1 MSAYFNPTIAG
12 LTVRATLGRR
22 RAFLFAIPAV
32 ILIVLTLVL
41 RASKNGPG
49 VLWPDRV
56 LGDFGFSVLLPL
68 TALIVGTG
76 VLGAEIDDGSAIHLL
91 ATPVRR
97 GSVVVT
103 KFAVAAAATA
113 LFAAVPELIAGLL
126 APGSA
131 KLAFALFVGALA
143 GSVIYSAVFV
153 LASVLTTRA
162 IAFGLLYVLIWEGLL
177 SNLVGGARILSIAHY
192 CLGIANAIH
201 PDANLNA
208 GLSLGTSLVLGVI
221 VTVGA
226 LILATRRLSSFAI
239 QGEPALSPPVRPIDK
254 KRELSCAPSTQIGA
268 RTGGPDAPSSPAD
281 ARTARPD

>member
-1 MSAYFNPTIAG
+1 MLNSTIAG
-12 LTVRATLGRR
+12 ITLRATLGRR
-22 RAFLFAIPAV
+22 RALLFAIPPV
-32 ILIVLTLVL
+32 ILIGITVIL
-41 RASKNGPG
+41 RVGHPPNDQWAY
-49 VLWPDRV
+49 VV

-68 TALIVGTG
+68 TALIIGTG

-97 GSVVVT
+97 GSIVLT
-103 KFAVAAAATA
+103 KWVVAAVLTM

-201 PDANLNA
+201 PDPNLEA
-208 GLSLGTSLVLGVI
+208 GLTLATSLILGVI

-226 LILATRRLSSFAI
+226 LVLATRRLSAFAI
-239 QGEPALSPPVRPIDK
+239 QGEPA
-254 KRELSCAPSTQIGA
+254 
-268 RTGGPDAPSSPAD
+268 
-281 ARTARPD
+281 

>member
-1 MSAYFNPTIAG
+1 MSSLFNPVVAAI
-12 LTVRATLGRR
+12 TVRATLGRR

-41 RASKNGPG
+41 RASRPPG
-49 VLWPDRV
+49 AQWPDHV

-97 GSVVVT
+97 SAVIVT
-103 KFAVAAAATA
+103 KFAVATVLTI

-126 APGSA
+126 APNSG

-153 LASVLTTRA
+153 CASALTTRA
-162 IAFGLLYVLIWEGLL
+162 IAIGLLYVLIWEGLL
-177 SNLVGGARILSIAHY
+177 SNLVGGVRILSIAHY
-192 CLGIANAIH
+192 SLGIANAIY
-201 PDANLNA
+201 PDQNLMA
-208 GLSLGTSLVLGVI
+208 GLTLTTSVILGI
-221 VTVGA
+221 VVTIGA
-226 LILATRRLSSFAI
+226 LILATRRLAAFAI
-239 QGEPALSPPVRPIDK
+239 KGEPA
-254 KRELSCAPSTQIGA
+254 
-268 RTGGPDAPSSPAD
+268 
-281 ARTARPD
+281 